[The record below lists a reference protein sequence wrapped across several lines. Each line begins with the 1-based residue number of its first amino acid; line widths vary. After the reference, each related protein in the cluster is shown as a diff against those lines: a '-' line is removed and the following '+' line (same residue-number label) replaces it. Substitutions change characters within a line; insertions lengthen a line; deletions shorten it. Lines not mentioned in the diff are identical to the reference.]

1 MKIFEMPNI
10 EVITFTAESIM
21 EVSNN
26 NSGTELPSGNNRLPW
41 G

>member
-21 EVSNN
+21 DASTTVAPS
-26 NSGTELPSGNNRLPW
+26 LPSGTNRLPW